1 MLKSKVTKSL
11 LSAAVLMAI
20 GGGAEAA
27 TLAAG
32 SYTLEIQTWENST
45 ATTLHSA
52 FAFGDASQCLSG
64 TTSCGLTDNGNLV
77 RGMGSSVGGDG
88 FAGKIGITVGAGGHF
103 TVDSWQVDAYPN
115 TAGGNFATWMASTA
129 GASGVID
136 AAGNMTLD
144 PTGRV
149 GTPDFFSVF
158 DNGGLGTRWNFD
170 NSTISGRTA
179 TQHYSLFT
187 TGQMC
192 NVTPAGA
199 PNLCLTGQ
207 ALDNN
212 GRMVLVSVAN
222 IGNDWGT
229 SFRKTPYSEIY
240 SIQVVSNAAPIPV
253 PAAVWLFGSGLV
265 GLVGIARRKKASA

>member
-1 MLKSKVTKSL
+1 MLKSKVKRTL
-11 LSAAVLMAI
+11 LSTAILMAV

-27 TLAAG
+27 TLAPG
-32 SYTLEIQTWENST
+32 SYTLDIQTWANST
-45 ATTLHSA
+45 TTLKSA
-52 FAFGDASQCLSG
+52 FAFGDASTCLG
-64 TTSCGLTDNGNLV
+64 GAAGCGLTDNGNLV
-77 RGMGSSVGGDG
+77 RGMGSSIGGDG
-88 FAGKIGITVGAGGHF
+88 FAGKIGITVGAGGNF
-103 TVDSWQVDAYPN
+103 TINSWNVDSYPN
-115 TAGGNFATWMASTA
+115 TAGGNFATWANSVA
-129 GASGVID
+129 GMSGNISASG
-136 AAGNMTLD
+136 AMTIN

-179 TQHYSLFT
+179 TQAYSLFT
-187 TGQMC
+187 TGTMC

-199 PNLCLTGQ
+199 ANTCLTGQ
-207 ALDNN
+207 ALDGSGNL
-212 GRMVLVSVAN
+212 VLVSVAN

-240 SIQVVSNAAPIPV
+240 SIHVTPAVTAVPV

-265 GLVGIARRKKASA
+265 GLAGIARRKKKA